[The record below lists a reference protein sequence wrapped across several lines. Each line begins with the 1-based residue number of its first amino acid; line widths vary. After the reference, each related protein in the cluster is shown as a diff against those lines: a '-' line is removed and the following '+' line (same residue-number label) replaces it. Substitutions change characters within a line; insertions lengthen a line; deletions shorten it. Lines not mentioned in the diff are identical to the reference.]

1 MGDSLEFQGLS
12 SDVHH
17 CTSFRSGDWIVWKCP
32 ICTDYERKYNW
43 KTREMSCVGKTE
55 HLHTGSNDGGQNL
68 NALLKNGKD
77 N

>member
-1 MGDSLEFQGLS
+1 MKIEFEELS

-17 CTSFRSGDWIVWKCP
+17 CTSYRVEDTIIWKCP
-32 ICTDYERKYNW
+32 ICIDYERRLNL
-43 KTREMSCVGKTE
+43 TTGEMSCVGKTG
-55 HLHTGSNDGGQNL
+55 HPHTGSNDGGQNL